1 MLKYLNGVNN
11 NNMNGIFDD
20 FTTWKNNAIQK
31 LPGPIKAAVN
41 AAGNVAKAGFTVS
54 FFTMRTA
61 FLGLVNVNSA
71 GLAEVLERA
80 IRKDTG
86 KIKNFWQDWGGNY
99 NTLVEAVNKGI
110 RAGQPGR
117 PTPISITGMG
127 AITLAAAGAVVTPM
141 LASLALVINAIKG
154 SSQADK
160 DAVKNAEAGGTAA
173 GQNAAATG
181 TLPAGTTPVIT
192 LPASALPAAALPS
205 SNLPLIIGGIAV
217 LGLGAFLIMKKK

>member
-1 MLKYLNGVNN
+1 MLNYLNGVNN
-11 NNMNGIFDD
+11 NNMNGLFDD

-31 LPGPIKAAVN
+31 LPAPIKAAVN

-117 PTPISITGMG
+117 PTPISIG
-127 AITLAAAGAVVTPM
+127 ITLAAAGAVVTPM

-192 LPASALPAAALPS
+192 LPASASASALPS

>member
-1 MLKYLNGVNN
+1 M
-11 NNMNGIFDD
+11 
-20 FTTWKNNAIQK
+20 
-31 LPGPIKAAVN
+31 
-41 AAGNVAKAGFTVS
+41 
-54 FFTMRTA
+54 
-61 FLGLVNVNSA
+61 
-71 GLAEVLERA
+71 
-80 IRKDTG
+80 G

-117 PTPISITGMG
+117 PTPISIG
-127 AITLAAAGAVVTPM
+127 ITLAAAGAVVTPM

-192 LPASALPAAALPS
+192 LPASALPASALPS

>member
-1 MLKYLNGVNN
+1 
-11 NNMNGIFDD
+11 
-20 FTTWKNNAIQK
+20 
-31 LPGPIKAAVN
+31 
-41 AAGNVAKAGFTVS
+41 
-54 FFTMRTA
+54 
-61 FLGLVNVNSA
+61 
-71 GLAEVLERA
+71 
-80 IRKDTG
+80 
-86 KIKNFWQDWGGNY
+86 
-99 NTLVEAVNKGI
+99 
-110 RAGQPGR
+110 
-117 PTPISITGMG
+117 
-127 AITLAAAGAVVTPM
+127 M

-192 LPASALPAAALPS
+192 LPASALPASALPS